1 MCTFRQMMLSGMIP
15 RLPSVAESS
24 VRLFPSM
31 KRFWSNGATEKACM
45 IWTMTGTVDLV
56 WSNWPTHYFVFT
68 NLNSSLV
75 FSALSESD

>member
-1 MCTFRQMMLSGMIP
+1 MFERLLCEDEETVCTFRQMMLSGMIP

-45 IWTMTGTVDLV
+45 IWTTTGTVGLV
-56 WSNWPTHYFVFT
+56 KLAH
-68 NLNSSLV
+68 SLLCV
-75 FSALSESD
+75 Q